1 MLMARLL
8 PDVLGQFTG
17 RNERLSNTN
26 IIVWNKYNL
35 ETKQKFSE
43 LSTVNTMVISCPFQV
58 VWLSI
63 NMIVGVTSW

>member
-35 ETKQKFSE
+35 EIKIKILRDFDCQ
-43 LSTVNTMVISCPFQV
+43 PF
-58 VWLSI
+58 
-63 NMIVGVTSW
+63 GH